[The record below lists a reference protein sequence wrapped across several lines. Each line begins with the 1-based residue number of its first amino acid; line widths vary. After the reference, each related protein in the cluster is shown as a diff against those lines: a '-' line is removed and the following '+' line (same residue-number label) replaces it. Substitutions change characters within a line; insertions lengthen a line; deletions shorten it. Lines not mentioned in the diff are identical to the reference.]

1 MNKGEISE
9 YILKAF
15 LLREKDERRED
26 TIFGKIT
33 ELSDDGELENATW
46 QKKAESSLKK
56 FDYHKIEKILG
67 IGKSKTGTKADVS
80 VNNVRYSVKEINSA
94 PPAIVNHTP
103 RNGFENV
110 CERIGAQIDT
120 LDSII
125 DEYWE
130 KRIEGKI
137 TEDVSNSNEISPF
150 LKYKKYLKP
159 IINYFLFTGTGSK
172 DSNFP
177 ADKVLLV
184 KYKDLPEGLEIIKK
198 EDYFE
203 SIWKHLVFSLRSKG
217 MPPSYEHGNNEYESV
232 RCWTK
237 LKDGRYKGALH
248 IRVKIKRQKTLS

>member
-1 MNKGEISE
+1 MKAIILAAGKSSRLYPITLNKPKCLLNVHGKKLIEHQIE
-9 YILKAF
+9 
-15 LLREKDERRED
+15 LLRLCG
-26 TIFGKIT
+26 I
-33 ELSDDGELENATW
+33 DDILVVTGYLHE
-46 QKKAESSLKK
+46 
-56 FDYHKIEKILG
+56 KIEKILG

-80 VNNVRYSVKEINSA
+80 VNNVRYSVKEMNSA

-150 LKYKKYLKP
+150 LKHKKYLKP

-177 ADKVLLV
+177 ADKALLV

-248 IRVKIKRQKTLS
+248 IRVR

>member
-1 MNKGEISE
+1 MNEGEISE

-15 LLREKDERRED
+15 LLREKDEGRED

-46 QKKAESSLKK
+46 QKKPESSLKK

-80 VNNVRYSVKEINSA
+80 VNNVRYSVKEMNSA

-125 DEYWE
+125 DELSE
-130 KRIEGKI
+130 KHNPDDDTEIESFEPR
-137 TEDVSNSNEISPF
+137 EDHKGDAARAMFYYYAMYSEIADHDF
-150 LKYKKYLKP
+150 CEIQKERLLNWKY
-159 IINYFLFTGTGSK
+159 
-172 DSNFP
+172 
-177 ADKVLLV
+177 
-184 KYKDLPEGLEIIKK
+184 
-198 EDYFE
+198 
-203 SIWKHLVFSLRSKG
+203 
-217 MPPSYEHGNNEYESV
+217 
-232 RCWTK
+232 
-237 LKDGRYKGALH
+237 
-248 IRVKIKRQKTLS
+248 